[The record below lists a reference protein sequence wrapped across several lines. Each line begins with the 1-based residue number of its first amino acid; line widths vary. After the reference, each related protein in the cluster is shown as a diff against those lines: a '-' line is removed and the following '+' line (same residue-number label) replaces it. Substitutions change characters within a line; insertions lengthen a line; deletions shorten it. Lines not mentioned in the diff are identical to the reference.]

1 MELTKSADSS
11 DITARLD
18 RLERSVGK
26 LIDVISQSTLLQG
39 ERAAQPDSEPSAL
52 RELADPNLLSALKRI
67 AALAPQL
74 EAAAQANTSTPP
86 SNPELT
92 RGIQKPEISEA
103 LERIACLA
111 PQLEYVA
118 LGAAAMPEVIEEA
131 LKVLR
136 DKTPDTHEG
145 APLELR
151 LQAIA
156 QAGLRLSHPEL
167 VNQLSEVLVRALPL
181 LDKLTTIDPKTL
193 EHALQLMELT
203 TAPELHAPLA
213 QLFESLPAL
222 TETLLALP
230 SDPSA
235 LAVLKAAGDAVSDV
249 VKQGTQPLGVLGAMR
264 AVTDPQVRRALGLAV
279 GVARALGG
287 KLDSPAKRLASGD

>member
-26 LIDVISQSTLLQG
+26 LIDVISQSTLLQS
-39 ERAAQPDSEPSAL
+39 ERAAQPDQAAAP
-52 RELADPNLLSALKRI
+52 REVIDKELVSTLQRI

-74 EAAAQANTSTPP
+74 EAAAQQPP
-86 SNPELT
+86 DPT
-92 RGIQKPEISEA
+92 RSVQKPEISEA
-103 LERIACLA
+103 LERIAGLA

-131 LKVLR
+131 LKVVR
-136 DKTPDTHEG
+136 DKTADTHEG

-181 LDKLTTIDPKTL
+181 LDKLTSIDPKTL
-193 EHALQLMELT
+193 EHVLQLMELT
-203 TAPELHAPLA
+203 TAPELQAPLA

-230 SDPSA
+230 TDPSA

-279 GVARALGG
+279 GVARAMGG
-287 KLDSPAKRLASGD
+287 KLDGSVKQLASGE

>member
-1 MELTKSADSS
+1 MELSKSADTS
-11 DITARLD
+11 DISSRLD

-26 LIDVISQSTLLQG
+26 LIDVISQSTLV
-39 ERAAQPDSEPSAL
+39 ERAPSPSGPTDAVSAALQQLAEP
-52 RELADPNLLSALKRI
+52 NVLSALTRL

-74 EAAAQANTSTPP
+74 EAAAHSNGAAAANGS
-86 SNPELT
+86 SV
-92 RGIQKPEISEA
+92 QKPEIAGA
-103 LERIACLA
+103 LERIAALA

-118 LGAAAMPEVIEEA
+118 HGAAAMPELVEEV
-131 LKVLR
+131 LKVVR
-136 DKTPDTHEG
+136 DKTADTHEG

-156 QAGLRLSHPEL
+156 QAGLRLSHPDL
-167 VNQLSEVLVRALPL
+167 VHQLSEVLVRALPL
-181 LDKLTTIDPKTL
+181 LDKLTAVDPKTL
-193 EHALQLMELT
+193 EHVLQLMELAS
-203 TAPELHAPLA
+203 APELQAPLA

-230 SDPSA
+230 TDPGA
-235 LAVLKAAGDAVSDV
+235 LAVLKAAGDAMSDV

-264 AVTDPQVRRALGLAV
+264 AMTDPQVRRALGLAV

-287 KLDSPAKRLASGD
+287 KLDAPAKQLASGE